1 MAHKLWPPNG
11 NLSQWILD
19 QFPRGHQGWGL
30 DIGASDGISIN
41 TTYALEKSHRWNIV
55 CIEPNP
61 DFRPLLKKHRA
72 MCEFCALDSVP
83 SDSATLHIHNE
94 NPESFTA
101 LRPSVRRDMYPT
113 EPMSWKKV
121 QVEVKT
127 ADQVLERWQFPRL
140 DLLAIDT
147 EGTELD
153 ILRGCDLRKWRPYVV
168 CVEQWDRVGQL
179 DPYLESF
186 GYKKRARNVHND
198 LWLLE
203 AK

>member
-1 MAHKLWPPNG
+1 MAHKIWPPNG
-11 NLSQWILD
+11 TLSQWILD
-19 QFPRGHQGWGL
+19 QFPRGYQGWGL

-41 TTYALEKSHRWNIV
+41 TTYALEKAHRWNIV

-83 SDSATLHIHNE
+83 ADSATMTINTD
-94 NPESFTA
+94 NPEAFSS
-101 LRPSVRRDMYPT
+101 LRPTGRTDLLPR
-113 EPMSWKKV
+113 EPVHWKRI

-127 ADQVLERWQFPRL
+127 VDQVLERWQFPRL

-153 ILRGCDLRKWRPYVV
+153 ILRGCDLRRWRPKIIVA
-168 CVEQWDRVGQL
+168 EAWDAGAL
-179 DPYLESF
+179 DPYMLPL
-186 GYKKRARNVHND
+186 GYKRVARNVHND
-198 LWLLE
+198 AYE
-203 AK
+203 HT